1 MARNRQSG
9 PHGLLVVD
17 KAVGWTSHDVVARA
31 RSLLNQRRVGHSG
44 TLDPPATGLLLLGV
58 GNMTRTL
65 RFFTALPK
73 TYVGTL
79 VLGSSTSTLD
89 DTGEVTATFDMG
101 DQTLESVAH
110 AAESFVGDIMQ
121 IPPMVSALKVDGK
134 RLHELAR
141 EGIEIEREPR
151 PVTVHSL
158 VVVAGANPLE
168 YELTVRCSAGT
179 YIRTLAEDIA
189 TALGGGG
196 HLKNLRRTHI
206 GSFSLADAVVLP
218 PRDVEPDQRLT
229 LLSGA
234 DALRDYPSLVVDA
247 YIERLVGNGVVL
259 HAEQLGEPQTSPLV
273 VVAADGTLLA
283 LYEQTDRGWKPA
295 VVIPR

>member
-1 MARNRQSG
+1 VARNRQSG

-17 KAVGWTSHDVVARA
+17 KSVGWTSHDAVARA

-58 GNMTRTL
+58 GNMTRIL
-65 RFFTALPK
+65 RFLTALPK

-79 VLGSSTSTLD
+79 VLGSNTSTLD
-89 DTGEVTATFDMG
+89 DTGEVTATFDMANE
-101 DQTLESVAH
+101 TLESVAC

-121 IPPMVSALKVDGK
+121 IPPMVSALKIDGK

-141 EGIEIEREPR
+141 EGIEVDREPR
-151 PVTVHSL
+151 PVTVLSL
-158 VVVAGANPLE
+158 AVAAGSNTQE
-168 YELTVRCSAGT
+168 YELTVRCSSGT

-206 GSFSLADAVVLP
+206 GSFSLDDAVVLP
-218 PRDVEPDQRLT
+218 PRDVEPDKQLV
-229 LLSGA
+229 LLGGA
-234 DALRDYPSLVVDA
+234 DVLRDYPSLVVDA

-259 HAEQLGEPQTSPLV
+259 HAEQLGEPQASPLV

-283 LYEQTDRGWKPA
+283 VYEQTDRGWKPA